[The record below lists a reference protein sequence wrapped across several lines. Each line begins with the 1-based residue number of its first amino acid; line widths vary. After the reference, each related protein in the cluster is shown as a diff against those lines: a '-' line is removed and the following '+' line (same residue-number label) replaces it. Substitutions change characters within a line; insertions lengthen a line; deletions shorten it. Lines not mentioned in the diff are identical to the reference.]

1 MVLPVYH
8 THSEFKVL
16 FARHDYSQ
24 LMFCSQRCQMGG
36 KDTLD
41 WNVSWRET
49 GEGVGRLK
57 KPIHSFYFEDYKL
70 TGKTFS
76 S

>member
-16 FARHDYSQ
+16 FASHDYSE

-36 KDTLD
+36 KNTLD

-70 TGKTFS
+70 TGKAFS